1 MIQMTEQERMK
12 AGYIWLDD
20 EENMALQAKAKTLV
34 EKFNSLPPE
43 AMEERMALNQEIFG
57 SCGKNVWIVPP
68 MKLAV
73 GNYIS
78 IGEGCYFNAGITFI
92 DDWKIKIGKNCLF
105 GPNVTLCTTGH
116 PISPNHRMDGMY
128 SFPIKIGDTC
138 WIGANVIVLPGVT
151 IGDNTVIGAGSVVT
165 KDIPANVVAAG
176 NPCRVLRQIDKRD
189 ETFYFKD
196 HRFDEQPERTE
207 PAPKLDFME

>member
-1 MIQMTEQERMK
+1 MTEQERMK

-73 GNYIS
+73 GKYIS
-78 IGEGCYFNAGITFI
+78 IGEGCYFNAGTTFI
-92 DDWKIKIGKNCLF
+92 DDWKIEIGKNCLF

-151 IGDNTVIGAGSVVT
+151 IGDNSVIGAGSVVT

-176 NPCRVLRQIDKRD
+176 NPCRVLRQIDERD
-189 ETFYFKD
+189 ENFYFKD